1 MVHVFVDS
9 NLLIELGLLVI
20 VGNVNPIKRFTKRIY
35 WSESA
40 SIFLRKKY
48 DEYVLNFGP
57 GKRFLKKRDIWN
69 KISIDLFNEMRM
81 VANWKQVQNRYKSS
95 MRIRPRT
102 YRYKPGNA
110 LTTAPIQSG
119 FQKINNIEDSKPGV
133 PENMI
138 EVNIINNPAQVN
150 TETQNLGTGCNMINT
165 SVKVETS
172 VKEEQVI
179 VKDESIYEEEQFEL
193 IESIISRMAS
203 KFEESSLKS
212 YAAI

>member
-1 MVHVFVDS
+1 MYYLD
-9 NLLIELGLLVI
+9 
-20 VGNVNPIKRFTKRIY
+20 

-203 KFEESSLKS
+203 KFEESSLKVF
-212 YAAI
+212 